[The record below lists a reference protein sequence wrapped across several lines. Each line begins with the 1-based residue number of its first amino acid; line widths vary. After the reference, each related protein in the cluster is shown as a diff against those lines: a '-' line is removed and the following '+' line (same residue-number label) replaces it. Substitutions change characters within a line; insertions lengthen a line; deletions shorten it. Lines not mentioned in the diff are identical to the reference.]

1 MNVVAESEALHAR
14 VRAFAAA
21 PEAQES
27 FEALA
32 LSIARYQARHNPGF
46 ARLVHARGGEPS
58 SVDAIPAVPSDAFR
72 LTRVATYAEE
82 LDVARFVT
90 SGTSGSERGV
100 HPLRTTATYEALAA
114 PFGRRAL
121 CATDAPC
128 TVVALA
134 PRLAEPPSSSLGFMM
149 ALFMREFDGRRLD
162 DDAAALDFDWRADER
177 WLLSDQGPDL
187 PGLARAVQVAA
198 RRSEPLL
205 LLATSFAL
213 VALLDALA
221 GTTLPLPAGS
231 VVMQTGGY
239 KGRTRE
245 VPAAE
250 LCESLAHCFGIEARA
265 IVSEYGM
272 TELSSQ
278 LYEGTLPGSS
288 LAGPRGVYLEPP
300 WLRVTPVHPVTLEP
314 VKEGDSGLARF
325 VDLAN
330 VDSAVAVI
338 TRDLVRRRDGGIEL
352 LGRAPGA
359 PPRGC
364 SLAIEALLAGK

>member
-1 MNVVAESEALHAR
+1 MSVVDESEALHAR

-21 PEAQES
+21 APQREA

-32 LSIARYQARHNPGF
+32 LEIAEYQARYNPGF
-46 ARLVHARGGEPS
+46 ARLVRARGGGLA

-72 LTRVATYAEE
+72 LTRVATYPQE
-82 LDVARFVT
+82 LDVARFAT
-90 SGTSGSERGV
+90 SGTTGSERGI
-100 HPLRTTATYEALAA
+100 HPFRTTATYEELATM
-114 PFGRRAL
+114 FGRRAL
-121 CATDAPC
+121 VAGNTRYTA
-128 TVVALA
+128 VALA
-134 PRLAEPPSSSLGFMM
+134 PRLDAPPSSSLGFMM
-149 ALFMREFDGRRLD
+149 ALFMRDFDGRPLTQPSEPF
-162 DDAAALDFDWRADER
+162 DFRASDR
-177 WLLSDQGPDL
+177 WLLSEAGPDVR
-187 PGLARAVQVAA
+187 GLERAAQIATN
-198 RRSEPLL
+198 RREPLL

-221 GTTLPLPAGS
+221 SRALPLPPGS

-250 LCESLAHCFGIEARA
+250 LRASLARCFDLREDA

-278 LYEGTLPGSS
+278 LYEGTLPGAS
-288 LAGPRGVYLEPP
+288 LSGQRGVYLEPA

-314 VKEGDSGLARF
+314 VADGEPGLARF

-330 VDSAVAVI
+330 VDSAVAMI
-338 TRDLVRRRDGGIEL
+338 TRDLVRRRDGGVEL
-352 LGRAPGA
+352 LGRAEGA

-364 SLAIEALLAGK
+364 SLAVEALLAGK

>member
-1 MNVVAESEALHAR
+1 MNVVEESEALHAR
-14 VRAFAAA
+14 VRAFGAAA
-21 PEAQES
+21 SSGES
-27 FEALA
+27 FETLA
-32 LSIARYQARHNPGF
+32 LDVARYQAKYNPGF
-46 ARLVHARGGEPS
+46 ARLVRARGGELA
-58 SVDAIPAVPSDAFR
+58 SVDSIPAVPTDAFR
-72 LTRVATYAEE
+72 LTRVATHPAA
-82 LDVARFVT
+82 LDVARFAT
-90 SGTSGSERGV
+90 SGTTGSERGV

-121 CATDAPC
+121 VAESAPC

-134 PRLAEPPSSSLGFMM
+134 ARLDTPPSSSLGFMM
-149 ALFMREFDGRRLD
+149 ALFMRKFDGRPLSPATSRFD
-162 DDAAALDFDWRADER
+162 DRANER
-177 WLLSDQGPDL
+177 WLLSEAGPDVR
-187 PGLARAVQVAA
+187 GLERAAQVAA
-198 RRSEPLL
+198 ERREPLL

-221 GTTLPLPAGS
+221 GTKLPLPEGS

-245 VPAAE
+245 VPAGE
-250 LCESLAHCFGIEARA
+250 LRASLSRCFDISEDA

-278 LYEGTLPGSS
+278 LYEGTLPGGA
-288 LAGPRGVYLEPP
+288 LAGKRSVYLEPP
-300 WLRVTPVHPVTLEP
+300 WLRVQPVHPVTLEP
-314 VKEGDSGLARF
+314 VAEGEPGLARF

-338 TRDLVRRRDGGIEL
+338 TRDLVRRRDGGVEL
-352 LGRAPGA
+352 LGRAEGA

-364 SLAIEALLAGK
+364 SLAVEELLAGK